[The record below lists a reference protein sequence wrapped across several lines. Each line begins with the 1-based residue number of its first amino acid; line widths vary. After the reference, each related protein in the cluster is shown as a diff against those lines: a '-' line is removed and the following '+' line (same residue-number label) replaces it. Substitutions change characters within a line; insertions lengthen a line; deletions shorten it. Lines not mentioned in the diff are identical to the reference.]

1 MASIKTIIRNLL
13 TDVVQFTQHASSL
26 ELRDYQQDVAR
37 SIVDSVVGKKGLTIV
52 VIFPRQSGKNELQA
66 QVETYLLSLFSK
78 IDCEIVK
85 VSPTWKPQSINAMRR
100 LERVLERNIIAREL
114 WSKES
119 GYIYKVGLARIFF
132 LSGSPTANVVG
143 ATASLLLEC
152 DEAQDVQIT
161 KWDKEIN
168 PMAAST
174 NATKVY
180 WGTAWTSQTLLARE
194 KRLAKELQDK
204 DGIRRVFEINA
215 DDVRLEVPEYGV
227 FVDQEIAKLGRS
239 HPFVR
244 TQYFSEEID
253 AQGGMFPPDRLARMQ
268 SSHEPRLQPGFGLLY
283 AFLIDIAGE
292 DEAGSQALDQT
303 GIDGGG
309 ELKNPNRDSTAL
321 TIVEVDLSTLADDL
335 IKAPRYLVRQRQLW
349 TGTKHTDLY
358 ARIKDLAETWGPRY
372 IVVDATGVGVGLSS
386 FLDKAFPGQVLP
398 FIFTGSSKSSLGW
411 DFLSVIETG
420 RYKEYTLPP
429 ASASVPG
436 GVGAA
441 PAEEG
446 LQSLFYRQCRHAQ
459 MEIMP
464 GPERRMR
471 WGVPEVMRDE
481 ASGELLHDDLLI
493 SAALCALLDE
503 QEWGTAVSEI
513 ISPLDP
519 LDDLSF

>member
-1 MASIKTIIRNLL
+1 M
-13 TDVVQFTQHASSL
+13 
-26 ELRDYQQDVAR
+26 
-37 SIVDSVVGKKGLTIV
+37 
-52 VIFPRQSGKNELQA
+52 QA
-66 QVETYLLSLFSK
+66 
-78 IDCEIVK
+78 
-85 VSPTWKPQSINAMRR
+85 
-100 LERVLERNIIAREL
+100 
-114 WSKES
+114 
-119 GYIYKVGLARIFF
+119 
-132 LSGSPTANVVG
+132 
-143 ATASLLLEC
+143 
-152 DEAQDVQIT
+152 
-161 KWDKEIN
+161 
-168 PMAAST
+168 
-174 NATKVY
+174 
-180 WGTAWTSQTLLARE
+180 
-194 KRLAKELQDK
+194 
-204 DGIRRVFEINA
+204 
-215 DDVRLEVPEYGV
+215 
-227 FVDQEIAKLGRS
+227 
-239 HPFVR
+239 
-244 TQYFSEEID
+244 
-253 AQGGMFPPDRLARMQ
+253 
-268 SSHEPRLQPGFGLLY
+268 SHEPRLQPESGLLY

-292 DEAGSQALDQT
+292 DESGSQSLDQTLFAEKQFKQTKFKQTTFAQT
-303 GIDGGG
+303 GIDGAERGTG
-309 ELKNPNRDSTAL
+309 TLKNPNRDSTAL

-429 ASASVPG
+429 DKGEPD
-436 GVGAA
+436 
-441 PAEEG
+441 
-446 LQSLFYRQCRHAQ
+446 LQSLFYRQCRGAQ
-459 MEIMP
+459 MEILP

-471 WGVPEVMRDE
+471 WGVPEGMRDE